1 LVHDL
6 ENEEDFI
13 KRMSKKVKNQIT
25 GPSKNK
31 SKNFSDQTHDF
42 IVLGLVS
49 SNKELFLFDRHVS
62 MSKPID

>member
-1 LVHDL
+1 MEDE
-6 ENEEDFI
+6 ENFV
-13 KRMSKKVKNQIT
+13 KRMSKQVKNQIVSPT
-25 GPSKNK
+25 KNK
-31 SKNFSDQTHDF
+31 SKIFVDQTHDF